1 MEENVVSVNIQLSNY
16 MVERLKTFATNKSK
30 KIGKDVVW
38 QDIFNQIF
46 NHPFV
51 KDYLNDVI
59 EDQLVEN
66 LDLVEEKSKDN
77 SLCNSC
83 DVIYYIER
91 GFMRL
96 MFDLDLEKAALIMS
110 SSEDKKLKEEY
121 TGHNL
126 KNVELMEKLA
136 SRMYD
141 SSDEFKLKIGKYA
154 LELFIETISESVN
167 EELMRDKNCWE

>member
-1 MEENVVSVNIQLSNY
+1 MEENIISVNVQLHNY

-38 QDIFNQIF
+38 QDIFNQIY
-46 NHPFV
+46 NH
-51 KDYLNDVI
+51 VI
-59 EDQLVEN
+59 KHYVDDLVEDQLIEN

-91 GFMRL
+91 GFMKL
-96 MFDLDLEKAALIMS
+96 AYDLDLEKAALMMS
-110 SSEDKKLKEEY
+110 SSEDKKLKEDY
-121 TGHNL
+121 SG
-126 KNVELMEKLA
+126 
-136 SRMYD
+136 
-141 SSDEFKLKIGKYA
+141 SDLGDIAVKVCAFNDDFKLKIEEYA